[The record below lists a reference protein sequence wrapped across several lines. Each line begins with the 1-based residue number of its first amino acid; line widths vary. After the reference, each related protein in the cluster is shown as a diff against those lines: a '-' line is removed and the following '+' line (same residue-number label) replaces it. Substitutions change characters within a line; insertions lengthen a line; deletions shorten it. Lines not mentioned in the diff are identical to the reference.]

1 MSSIYS
7 RRISSNLSNIKYDT
21 LSVCTFNIL
30 APCYKRLSS
39 EHDRESFY
47 HSLWQKRHL
56 SIINLLQSLE
66 INLICLQEFWLK
78 NSLFIQLYKSNLSS
92 KYSFYTLQRTG
103 FLDDGLAIL
112 VDSKRFKV
120 VDKYDI
126 KLNDIGN
133 RIGLLLNLE
142 FNEKNILLI
151 NLHLTFP
158 HYRFERRLR
167 LKQMKRFLDL
177 IYNYQVSKNL
187 LNKSSI
193 ILCGDFNSSY
203 HNDNVYQLVEK
214 HFQSSYKFIHGN
226 EPHVTHLTHRNEELG
241 VDFIFYKSNL
251 LQPIS
256 SELIPHGCN
265 HLIWNDH
272 TKWILSDHRAIFTIF
287 KYDNNR
293 NN

>member
-1 MSSIYS
+1 MSSVYS
-7 RRISSNLSNIKYDT
+7 RRMSSNLSDIKNNT

-39 EHDRESFY
+39 EKDRESCY
-47 HSLWQKRHL
+47 DSLWQKRHL

-66 INLICLQEFWLK
+66 INLICLQEFWFK
-78 NSLFIQLYKSNLSS
+78 NPLFIQLYKSNLSS

-112 VDSKRFKV
+112 VDTNYLKV
-120 VDKYDI
+120 IDKYEL

-142 FNEKNILLI
+142 LNGKNILLI

-167 LKQMKRFLDL
+167 LKQMNKFLEL
-177 IYNYQVSKNL
+177 IHNYQISKNL
-187 LNKSSI
+187 LNQCSI

-203 HNDNVYQLVEK
+203 HNDNVYQLVEN
-214 HFQSSYKFIHGN
+214 HFQSSYKFIHGY
-226 EPHVTHLTHRNEELG
+226 EPHVTHFTHRNEQLG
-241 VDFIFYKSNL
+241 VDFIFYKSNV
-251 LQPIS
+251 LQPIA
-256 SELIPHGCN
+256 SELIPRGCN
-265 HLIWNDH
+265 HLVWNDQSQ
-272 TKWILSDHRAIFTIF
+272 WMLSDHRAILTIF
-287 KYDNNR
+287 KYNDIN
-293 NN
+293 